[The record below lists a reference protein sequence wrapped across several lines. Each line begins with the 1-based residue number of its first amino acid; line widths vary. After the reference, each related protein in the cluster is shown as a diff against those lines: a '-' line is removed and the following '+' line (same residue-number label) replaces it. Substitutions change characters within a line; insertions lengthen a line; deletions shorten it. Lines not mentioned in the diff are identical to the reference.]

1 MWVFDGE
8 KWFEEGGESESRASS
23 QTPKPELSTPREEFR
38 PELQVIEVVISVP
51 KKDYVP
57 PFPLP

>member
-8 KWFEEGGESESRASS
+8 NWFEEGGESDTQSS
-23 QTPKPELSTPREEFR
+23 STPKPEMSIPREEFR
-38 PELQVIEVVISVP
+38 PELQVVEVVIPRP
-51 KKDYVP
+51 KTDYVP

>member
-8 KWFEEGGESESRASS
+8 NWFEEGGASES
-23 QTPKPELSTPREEFR
+23 QPYGTTPKPELSIPLDEYR
-38 PELQVIEVVISVP
+38 PELQVREVVITVP
-51 KKDYVP
+51 KTGYVP